1 MGPRPGAGVA
11 VLLLAGAA
19 ALAGCRSDRGMPS
32 AEELA
37 AMVAEAEEAPLDH
50 EGPRVELGDSGPA
63 RFVRRLYNAFR
74 EERAMETVA
83 HLDARHRTRGSE
95 GFVEAS
101 VLVEEALRARGFG
114 ERPDL
119 RLEVLEADTGVP
131 AWNARSG
138 ELRLLTAAGG
148 EAVLHAFED
157 PASLDRCLLPEHAP
171 ACDVEGP
178 VALGLESVRP
188 GDVLVTE
195 AALRRDL
202 LVRAGRAGAAAV
214 VSASLASYNEDP
226 SGREQ
231 HLDAIQFRQVPP
243 GTELPVAQISPR
255 SLELV
260 RAAVRDGGARL
271 RLRARVEAGPTTVR
285 TLVATVVG
293 AGRPDEAVVL
303 STHLEAPG
311 ANDNASGAAGLL
323 EAALSLV
330 RVVDAGGL
338 SRPDRSVVFLWGPEN
353 DQVDLWLDRTGLEPV
368 AAVSAVMI
376 GESLAAT
383 GAVPLLER
391 APDPGAVETLP
402 PDRHTLWGAREV
414 DPEWLRPNGLS
425 VVARCALVDVAAQVG
440 GWATHENPYEG
451 GTDHERFLARGVP
464 AVLFWHFTD
473 WTFHTSLDR
482 LERVDGAELR
492 RSAVAA
498 LVTALALADPRPGD
512 LTRYLRSLDRERD
525 LRVAAAEEAGRLEV
539 AEAWR
544 RWAAGARQWFRVL
557 CLDLP
562 EDQAWLPGPLGE
574 EAAAE
579 SGAAVEPE
587 DG

>member
-1 MGPRPGAGVA
+1 MRGACL
-11 VLLLAGAA
+11 VLGGLGALLA
-19 ALAGCRSDRGMPS
+19 AGCRSDRGMPS
-32 AEELA
+32 PDELA
-37 AMVAEAEEAPLDH
+37 AMVAEAEEPPLDH
-50 EGPRVELGDSGPA
+50 EGPRVELGDGGPA
-63 RFVRRLYNAFR
+63 RFVRRIYNGFR
-74 EERAMETVA
+74 EGRAMDTVA
-83 HLDARHRTRGSE
+83 HLDGLHRTRGSE
-95 GFVEAS
+95 GFVAAS
-101 VLVEEALRARGFG
+101 EYVEQALRAQGFG

-119 RLEVLEADTGVP
+119 LLEVLEEDTGVP

-138 ELRLLTAAGG
+138 ELRLLTAGGG
-148 EAVLHAFED
+148 EAVLHAFRD
-157 PASLDRCLLPEHAP
+157 PADPDRCLLPEHAP

-178 VALGLESVRP
+178 VVFGLEEVRP
-188 GDVLVTE
+188 GAVLVTE

-202 LVRAGRAGAAAV
+202 IVRAERAGAAAV

-231 HLDAIQFRQVPP
+231 HLDAIQFRQVLP
-243 GTELPVAQISPR
+243 GTTLPVAQISPR
-255 SLELV
+255 SLEQV
-260 RAAVRDGGARL
+260 RAAAAGGAARL
-271 RLRARVEAGPTTVR
+271 RLTARVESGSTKVR

-293 AGRPDEAVVL
+293 ITRPEQAVVL

-311 ANDNASGAAGLL
+311 ASDNASGAAGQL
-323 EAALSLV
+323 EAALTLV

-338 SRPDRSVVFLWGPEN
+338 APPDRSVVFLWGPEN
-353 DQVDLWLDRTGLEPV
+353 TQVDLWLAGTELRPV
-368 AAVSAVMI
+368 AAVNAVMI
-376 GESLAAT
+376 GQSLEAT

-391 APDPGAVETLP
+391 APDPGAVDTLP

-414 DPEWLRPNGLS
+414 DPDWLRPNGLS
-425 VVARCALVDVAAQVG
+425 VVARCALVDVAEQVG

-451 GTDHERFLARGVP
+451 GTDHERFLTNGIP

-473 WTFHTSLDR
+473 FTFHTSLDR

-498 LVTALALADPRPGD
+498 LVTALAIADPRPAD

-525 LRVAAAEEAGRLEV
+525 LRVAVAEEAGRPEV

-544 RWAAGARQWFRVL
+544 RWATGARQWFRVL

-562 EDQAWLPGPLGE
+562 GDQAWLPGPLGE
-574 EAAAE
+574 VASPEPEAAE
-579 SGAAVEPE
+579 GE
-587 DG
+587 